1 MGTRIDDMQAAR
13 LNHSCAPNV
22 FHRFN
27 TATGTLTVHALRYI
41 EPNEELLTSYIDI
54 CHKTTKRRQLLRH
67 WAFHCECD
75 ACASSDKDQD
85 SRRAIL
91 EEVLHNIKMLELR
104 RADEEW
110 LAENYAESLPIV
122 ETAIN
127 MMEAKSMY
135 ESDTL
140 GEMYLRAAEY
150 ATFINGLHGKA
161 IEWGEKA
168 VAVELKCCGQ
178 DSSEYV
184 KAAAFVRSLRN
195 N

>member
-1 MGTRIDDMQAAR
+1 MQAAR

-27 TATGTLTVHALRYI
+27 TVTGMLTVHALRNI
-41 EPNEELLTSYIDI
+41 EPDEELLTSYINI
-54 CHKTTKRRQLLRH
+54 CHNTTKRRQLLRH

-75 ACASSDKDQD
+75 ACASSNKDQD
-85 SRRAIL
+85 SRRANL
-91 EEVLHNIKMLELR
+91 EEVLHNTKMLELR

-110 LAENYAESLPIV
+110 FAENYAESLTIV
-122 ETAIN
+122 EAAIN
-127 MMEAKSMY
+127 MMEAESMY

-150 ATFINGLHGKA
+150 ATFIDGLHGKA
-161 IEWGEKA
+161 IRLGEKA
-168 VAVELKCCGQ
+168 VAVELNCCGQ

-184 KAAAFVRSLRN
+184 RAAAFVQSLRN
-195 N
+195 I